1 MIGLVVGVAGGLLG
15 HQTDGIFRKL
25 ERGSTPPSWTLL
37 SRYGLGTFIVIG
49 TLTATLERDGNGR
62 QDVALKALAAAVS
75 VGAGVAAGHLLD
87 YLRES

>member
-25 ERGSTPPSWTLL
+25 EAGNTPPSWLL
-37 SRYGLGTFIVIG
+37 MSRYGVGIFIVFG
-49 TLTATLERDGNGR
+49 TLATLLESRDNSR
-62 QDVALKALAAAVS
+62 QDVILKGIASSVA

-87 YLRES
+87 YLRE